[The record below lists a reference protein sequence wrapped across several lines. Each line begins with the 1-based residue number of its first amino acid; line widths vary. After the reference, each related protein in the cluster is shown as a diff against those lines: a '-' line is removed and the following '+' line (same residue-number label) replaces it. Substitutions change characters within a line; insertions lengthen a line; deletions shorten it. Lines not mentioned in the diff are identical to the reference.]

1 MKTHPSCLDHGGCTS
16 GALWE
21 HHVTEPLKKKVSTWN
36 VYHPAATFV
45 VIHAVLCQYPTLRE
59 LRQVMQA
66 EHWGQLI
73 EHSLGAYKQIRLIPD
88 GEEPILRENVEQLV
102 GAFRAFRVVPV

>member
-1 MKTHPSCLDHGGCTS
+1 
-16 GALWE
+16 
-21 HHVTEPLKKKVSTWN
+21 
-36 VYHPAATFV
+36 
-45 VIHAVLCQYPTLRE
+45 
-59 LRQVMQA
+59 MQA

>member
-1 MKTHPSCLDHGGCTS
+1 MEDAPAEHSGSITS
-16 GALWE
+16 
-21 HHVTEPLKKKVSTWN
+21 PNLKKEVSTWN

-45 VIHAVLCQYPTLRE
+45 VIHTVYASVLPCVNFARL
-59 LRQVMQA
+59 MQA

-88 GEEPILRENVEQLV
+88 
-102 GAFRAFRVVPV
+102 